1 MANSTKCLTS
11 GAIFSTHIKED
22 KISVNISLPFSID
35 LTKDEAVELETLMH
49 NQMEIVLRP
58 YFDKKID
65 IETLSEKI
73 KSAINDNSSLC
84 MDNKSERGI
93 LLESIISRLTKFE
106 WWRSNE

>member
-11 GAIFSTHIKED
+11 GAIFSTNIKED
-22 KISVNISLPFSID
+22 KISVDISLPFSID
-35 LTKDEAVELETLMH
+35 LAKDEAVELGTLMH

-65 IETLSEKI
+65 IEILSEKI

-93 LLESIISRLTKFE
+93 LLESIISTP
-106 WWRSNE
+106 SAI